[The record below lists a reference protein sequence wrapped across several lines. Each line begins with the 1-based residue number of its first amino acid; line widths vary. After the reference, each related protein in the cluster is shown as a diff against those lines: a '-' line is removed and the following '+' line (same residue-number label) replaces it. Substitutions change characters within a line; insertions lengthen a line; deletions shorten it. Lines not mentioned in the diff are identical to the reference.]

1 MRRNRIGLIGAIA
14 TMFGFAQKAEI
25 THPPRNKMNFDPDI
39 NQKRFATRPRDD
51 WDFDKPLPHHFSSKG
66 GRKIF
71 TINGKEIVSYSRKAA
86 ERKYRKKYGMF

>member
-1 MRRNRIGLIGAIA
+1 MNMKRLDIMGLIAS
-14 TMFGFAQKAEI
+14 MMGFSQSTDTAYRPDVA
-25 THPPRNKMNFDPDI
+25 PPPDLSPVPDS
-39 NQKRFATRPRDD
+39 NRDD